1 MGPKKKP
8 ETVAMRSVKG
18 GVFQQQKKGKGKVTA
33 APQPPP
39 RGLGVGARP
48 SSAAAPV
55 DPAAATAAAAPV
67 DPAAATA
74 AAAPVDP
81 AAAAAEETL
90 RSFDLDG
97 RFGPCVNPTRLERW
111 ERAERL
117 GLDPPEEVRALLER
131 FAAAASAGP
140 GAGPRKAGVSDRSLW
155 HGRV

>member
-48 SSAAAPV
+48 SS
-55 DPAAATAAAAPV
+55 AAAPV

>member
-8 ETVAMRSVKG
+8 ATVAMRSVKG

-67 DPAAATA
+67 DP
-74 AAAPVDP
+74 
-81 AAAAAEETL
+81 AAAAEETL